1 LTAGPET
8 QSPDTS
14 QTDWRSRLRAW
25 WHGEVRA
32 EPPLPEQEPEAPA
45 ETAPPEPP
53 VDDTPSISAWS
64 RRRQEIAQLVF
75 GEGYHLP
82 GGEEWARTLTA
93 PLGLNP
99 NLSVTELGC
108 GLGGLTT
115 LMARDGNWVDAYEPD
130 PDLAQAAEAQARHLG
145 VKQRV
150 TVKQIPLDDVQF
162 KKRSLDAVI
171 SREGLLTVRN
181 KPDLLARLRPAMK
194 PNGQLMFTDFLRTGS
209 EHSRVYEVWHEREPS
224 PPHLLTPEILQAELE
239 RLNYVVNYIEDVSS
253 EYKAAALHA
262 FHRYDMNLKNQGKS
276 FDAAERDWVLTEGE
290 HWAIRISAMDAH
302 AIRLFRCFC
311 RVVD

>member
-1 LTAGPET
+1 M
-8 QSPDTS
+8 
-14 QTDWRSRLRAW
+14 RA
-25 WHGEVRA
+25 
-32 EPPLPEQEPEAPA
+32 
-45 ETAPPEPP
+45 APPPAVAADPSDDAGDQPP
-53 VDDTPSISAWS
+53 PRPFDDIPTIDAWP

-99 NLSVTELGC
+99 NMSVTELGC
-108 GLGGLTT
+108 GLGGLTSM
-115 LMARDGNWVDAYEPD
+115 LARDGNWVDAYEPD
-130 PDLAQAAEAQARHLG
+130 PDLAEAAEAQARHLG

-150 TVKQIPLDDVQF
+150 TVKRMPLDDVQF

-171 SREGLLTVRN
+171 SREGLFTVQD
-181 KPDLLARLRPAMK
+181 KPGLLARLRPAMK
-194 PNGQLMFTDFLRTGS
+194 PNGQLMFTDFLRTGP

-239 RLNYVVNYIEDVSS
+239 RLNYVVNYIEDVSP

-262 FHRYDMNLKNQGKS
+262 FHRYDMNLKSQGKI